1 MKSCYVF
8 ENLFKYEFYLQTS
21 ISLEH
26 LIMNPAKYKCNFCPI
41 LFTFKTNRT
50 RHERNFH
57 AMEKGIP
64 IYMCND
70 CPFTSL
76 LLSSLEQHF
85 ISTHESIA
93 NLCEYCNLG
102 FVSNNELNNHMIT
115 LHSLPV
121 ATSNNTASISKNE
134 TIAPNMNV
142 NDIELH
148 ESAFNGTLKTFL
160 IPGDDSVDIL
170 KFMSKHKEQ
179 IQNLILA
186 NGFQWPQ
193 KVQFS
198 LNLSLQKPSV
208 INDEDLNNPTQNELV
223 DIYDNYLMVPILSDG
238 LADGTFNEMV
248 DRMQSVL
255 HSFASHGSGWVLQ
268 QVVRLFIKFGKMNP
282 IRGSSHITLPL
293 KITKSSHLINIRN
306 HDDHDCFN
314 LCFTAAYHLHYRLNL
329 IVGRYE
335 DPAAEKTC
343 PAIYRTSNA
352 KKPIGEFPTP
362 MSFRDIPEFE
372 RLNKVRVK
380 VFLYEKGDLVPML
393 ISKNESE
400 DTFSMDLLLLFEPG

>member
-8 ENLFKYEFYLQTS
+8 ENLYKYEFYLQTS

-26 LIMNPAKYKCNFCPI
+26 LIMNPAKYKCNFCPL

-102 FVSNNELNNHMIT
+102 FVSNNDFNNHMIT
-115 LHSLPV
+115 LHCLPV

-134 TIAPNMNV
+134 TIAPTMIV

-170 KFMSKHKEQ
+170 EFMSKHKEQ

-223 DIYDNYLMVPILSDG
+223 DIYLIPLWLRFYPTDLRMERFMKWSLECNRCFIHLLHTE
-238 LADGTFNEMV
+238 ADGFYNKW
-248 DRMQSVL
+248 L
-255 HSFASHGSGWVLQ
+255 
-268 QVVRLFIKFGKMNP
+268 
-282 IRGSSHITLPL
+282 
-293 KITKSSHLINIRN
+293 
-306 HDDHDCFN
+306 DCLSN
-314 LCFTAAYHLHYRLNL
+314 L
-329 IVGRYE
+329 
-335 DPAAEKTC
+335 
-343 PAIYRTSNA
+343 
-352 KKPIGEFPTP
+352 
-362 MSFRDIPEFE
+362 
-372 RLNKVRVK
+372 VK
-380 VFLYEKGDLVPML
+380 
-393 ISKNESE
+393 
-400 DTFSMDLLLLFEPG
+400 